1 MRKAILGVA
10 IAGVVASVAILAQ
23 SQLSDNTVDD
33 VTAAPSAQPE
43 PNAPSA
49 PSATDVATPETVA
62 ATAPRTADQRPVAPV
77 PNTVM
82 LPVSE
87 QTNPSAAVLRRAST
101 AYTNVKSLRAD
112 FVQKRDNPL
121 LGSTTT
127 SRGTIYQKQPDRF
140 LMQFSD
146 PAGDVIVSDGEHF
159 WLYYPSADRRQVL
172 RAPAAQGGAGGV
184 DLQAQFLGD
193 PLKRF
198 TPTYHGTETL
208 SGRNAH
214 VITLVPRENVG
225 YQSLKVWVDAK
236 DAMVRRFVL
245 TENNGLVQ
253 EFQLSNLAINPALSN
268 DLFRFTPPAD
278 ARIVD
283 RP

>member
-1 MRKAILGVA
+1 MRKTILGVA
-10 IAGVVASVAILAQ
+10 LAGVIASVAILAQ
-23 SQLSDNTVDD
+23 SQLSDNTTDEV
-33 VTAAPSAQPE
+33 VAGPQVPQALPAPPAPSDTNVVFVPA
-43 PNAPSA
+43 
-49 PSATDVATPETVA
+49 
-62 ATAPRTADQRPVAPV
+62 PVAPRAADERPVVPV
-77 PNTVM
+77 PNIASA
-82 LPVSE
+82 PAPE
-87 QTNPSAAVLRRAST
+87 QTNPAAGVLRRAST
-101 AYTNVKSLRAD
+101 AYTNVKSMRAD

-121 LGSTTT
+121 LGAATT
-127 SRGTIYQKQPDRF
+127 SRGAIYQKRPDRF
-140 LMQFSD
+140 LMKFSE
-146 PAGDVIVSDGEHF
+146 PAGDVIVSDGQYF

-208 SGRNAH
+208 AGRNAH

-225 YQSLKVWVDAK
+225 YKSLKVWVDAK
-236 DAMVRRFVL
+236 DSMVRRFVL
-245 TENNGLVQ
+245 TESNGLVQ
-253 EFQLSNLAINPALSN
+253 EFQLSNLQINPALSN

-278 ARIVD
+278 ARIVE